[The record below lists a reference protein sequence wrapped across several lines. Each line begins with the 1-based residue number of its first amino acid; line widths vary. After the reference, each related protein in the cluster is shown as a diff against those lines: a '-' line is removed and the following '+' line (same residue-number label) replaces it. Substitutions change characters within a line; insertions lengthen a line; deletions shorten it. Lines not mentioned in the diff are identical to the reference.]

1 MNLALPKL
9 LRLTLVDPRAAA
21 HALIALNLPS
31 SVGWMALLLMTVL
44 SSTLGFS
51 GFLIAPVDMDPAM
64 QTLFGSPLRTAL
76 LQGLALASTA
86 VLAFWVGQR
95 FGGVGRL
102 AQALVLVSWAQLP
115 PLLLQLAQII
125 ALVLAPTAA
134 PLIGLAGFALYTVI
148 LSLFIAELHGFRS
161 GPLVFLGML
170 AVSLLV
176 ALVAA
181 FVFAAV
187 LGVPAHV

>member
-9 LRLTLVDPRAAA
+9 LRLTLLDPRAAA
-21 HALIALNLPS
+21 RALIALNLPS
-31 SVGWMALLLMTVL
+31 SVGWMALLLMAVL
-44 SSTLGFS
+44 SSALGFS

-64 QTLFGSPLRTAL
+64 LALFGSPLRTAL
-76 LQGLALASTA
+76 LQGLALALTA
-86 VLAFWVGQR
+86 ILAFWVGQR
-95 FGGVGRL
+95 FGGTGRL

-115 PLLLQLAQII
+115 PLLLQLAQTL
-125 ALVLAPTAA
+125 ALVLAPAAA

-176 ALVAA
+176 ALAAA

>member
-9 LRLTLVDPRAAA
+9 LRLTLLDPRAAA
-21 HALIALNLPS
+21 RALIALNLPS

-44 SSTLGFS
+44 SSALGFS

-125 ALVLAPTAA
+125 ALVLAPATA

>member
-1 MNLALPKL
+1 MTLALPEL
-9 LRLTLVDPRAAA
+9 LRLTLMNPRAAA
-21 HALIALNLPS
+21 RTLMALHLPTSAGWIALFL
-31 SVGWMALLLMTVL
+31 MAVL
-44 SSTLGFS
+44 SSALGFS

-64 QTLFGSPLRTAL
+64 QALFGSPLRTAL
-76 LQGLALASTA
+76 LQCVALALTG

-95 FGGVGRL
+95 FGGKGSL
-102 AQALVLVSWAQLP
+102 AQALVLVAWAQLP

-125 ALVLAPTAA
+125 ALVLAPAAA
-134 PLIGLAGFALYTVI
+134 PLIGLAGFALYAVI

-181 FVFAAV
+181 IVFAAV